1 MFENL
6 LELVKS
12 NAGDAVINNTA
23 VPNEHN
29 EAVINH
35 ASGSIVESLQG
46 QLSSGNFA
54 EVLST
59 LGGKTGLSNNPVVGN
74 IISSVSGSL
83 MSKFGLSS
91 DAANSVT
98 AGLVPKVMNQLV
110 TKTND
115 PNDNSFDLGGIFNS
129 LTGGKTQGIDL
140 NNMLSG
146 GGNLQDL
153 ASKITGG
160 GNLGAVGGMLGNL
173 FGKK

>member
-12 NAGDAVINNTA
+12 NAGDAVINNNA

-29 EAVINH
+29 DAVINH
-35 ASGSIVESLQG
+35 ASGSIVESLKG
-46 QLSSGNFA
+46 QLSGGNFA

-59 LGGKTGLSNNPVVGN
+59 LGGKTGLTNNPVVGN

-115 PNDNSFDLGGIFNS
+115 PNDTSFDLGGIFNS

-140 NNMLSG
+140 NSMLSG